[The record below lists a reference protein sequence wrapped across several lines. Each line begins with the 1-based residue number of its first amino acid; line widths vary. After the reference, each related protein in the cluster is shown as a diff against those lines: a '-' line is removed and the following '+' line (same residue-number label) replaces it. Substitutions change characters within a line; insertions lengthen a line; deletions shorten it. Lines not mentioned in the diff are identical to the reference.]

1 MFSRVITRTTGTR
14 ALAGSGLDTFGLD
27 SMPERVQRRLRR
39 KIFAVSAATLSL
51 LATSGGLLAA
61 DLYLHRKYERSS
73 AYNVWGYRGPSRG
86 PKRPGEFRVAVLG
99 GSAAFGFGVNW
110 DEAMPH
116 HLEQRLNAT
125 GTGEGSPL
133 GVANFSVVNLAFNSE
148 SAAAFR
154 PTLEDYRFL
163 DYDLAILYE
172 GYNDLLERPKSDS
185 FRRGSLIFRWTGYLP
200 VLPMVARERYFEW
213 RYNGDIAQGYRDQ
226 ASAQTVFRPDDPEAA
241 RHAAASLNAQ
251 LGTLSDAQDTSGAH
265 CRGDWM
271 NYCRTVV
278 DAVREARGRGTLVL
292 VASQPFISDRHVQQ
306 QTALHDAISREF
318 GEDSGVRFA
327 NLGRTIDLKDA
338 SLAFDG
344 LHLTPEGNR
353 RLSLAMAEEVIA
365 LLDAPREIAR

>member
-1 MFSRVITRTTGTR
+1 
-14 ALAGSGLDTFGLD
+14 
-27 SMPERVQRRLRR
+27 MPESLIPGRRRL
-39 KIFAVSAATLSL
+39 FAASAVLLSL
-51 LATSGGLLAA
+51 LGAGGAALAA
-61 DLYLHRKYERSS
+61 DVYLHRKYERSS
-73 AYNVWGYRGPSRG
+73 LVNIWGYRGPTRRA
-86 PKRPGEFRVAVLG
+86 KQRGEFRVVVLG

-133 GVANFSVVNLAFNSE
+133 GAANFSVVNLAFNSE
-148 SAAAFR
+148 SAASFR

-172 GYNDLLERPKSDS
+172 GYNDLLERPKTDS
-185 FRRGSLIFRWTGYLP
+185 FRRSSLMFRWTGYMP

-213 RYNGDIAQGYRDQ
+213 RYHGDIAQGYRGE
-226 ASAQTVFRPDDPEAA
+226 AAAQTVFRPGDAQAA
-241 RHAAASLNAQ
+241 REAAASLTEQ
-251 LGTLSDAQDTSGAH
+251 LGILSDSPDTSAAH

-271 NYCRTVV
+271 NYCRTVI

-306 QTALHDAISREF
+306 QTALQAAISHEF
-318 GEDSGVRFA
+318 GEDPGVRFA

-353 RLSLAMAEEVIA
+353 RLSLAMADEVIA
-365 LLDAPREIAR
+365 VLEATRELAR